1 METTSSSIT
10 EVPMNTETIPQSSQA
25 LDIETLY
32 NSIMPQAPHAPSIAK
47 WLVSI
52 LDHHKNRIISLTK
65 NSELGRLSAER
76 LTKDLEEG
84 KYPSYIQDIPTPIAR
99 EEYPGLQE
107 KWNSISKEY
116 KSGLTQ

>member
-1 METTSSSIT
+1 METTSS
-10 EVPMNTETIPQSSQA
+10 NTIDSTMTAENIPESSQA

-32 NSIMPQAPHAPSIAK
+32 NSITPQAPQAPSIAK
-47 WLVSI
+47 WLVPI

-107 KWNSISKEY
+107 KWNNIFKEY